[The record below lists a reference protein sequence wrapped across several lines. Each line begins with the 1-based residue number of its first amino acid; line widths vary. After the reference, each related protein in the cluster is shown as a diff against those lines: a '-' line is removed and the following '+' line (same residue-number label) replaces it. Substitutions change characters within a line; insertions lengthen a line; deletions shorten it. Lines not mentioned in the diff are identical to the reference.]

1 MSAAR
6 RGTYREKLTAAR
18 LRKEGYYVMESRGA
32 HGHADLLA
40 VKIGQVLAVQVKTGD
55 TTLRGSWLNELYDAA
70 TRAGMVPLVA
80 DWPKRGT
87 LRLRKITGRHV
98 PRSQAWPLVPFATD
112 EIAGRP

>member
-18 LRKEGYYVMESRGA
+18 LRKEGYYVMESRGS

-55 TTLRGSWLNELYDAA
+55 TELRGAWLNELYAA
-70 TRAGMVPLVA
+70 AVRAGMVPLVA
-80 DWPKRGT
+80 DFPKRGT
-87 LRLRKITGRHV
+87 LRLRQITGLHV
-98 PRSQAWPLVPFATD
+98 PRSQRWPLVPFTTD